1 MILVDTSV
9 WVDHFRKAD
18 AQLAVLLDKALVLA
32 HPFVIGEI
40 ACGHLANRQHVLA
53 LLESLP
59 MAAVAQPHEV
69 LRYIERHRVYGKG
82 IGFVDAQLLA
92 STALTHGAALWT
104 RDQRLH
110 AVARALGVAYS
121 PIPRTRAD

>member
-9 WVDHFRKAD
+9 WVDHLRKAD
-18 AQLAVLLDKALVLA
+18 AQLAVLLDKGAVLA

-40 ACGHLANRQHVLA
+40 ACGHLANRQQVLA

-59 MAAVAQPHEV
+59 MAAVAQPYEV

-82 IGFVDAQLLA
+82 IGYVDAQLLV
-92 STALTHGAALWT
+92 STALSHDAALWT
-104 RDQRLH
+104 RDQRLL

-121 PIPRTRAD
+121 PTPRTRAE